1 MADKSKPAAYAA
13 SPKSVTVSTL
23 LDMKRKGVKI
33 AMLTAY
39 DFPTARLAE
48 EAGVDVVLVGD
59 SVAMTKL
66 GYESTL
72 PVTVEEMLHHTK
84 AVKRGLSRALLVA
97 DMPYLSYEVDVKEA
111 IRHAG
116 RLLKEGG
123 AHAVKVEGGM
133 EVAPTIKELLKINV
147 PVIGH
152 LGLTPQAVNRLGGYK
167 VQGRSPEAAEK
178 ILTEARIL
186 EGAGCCAVVLECV
199 PADLAKEITKRLQIP
214 TIGIGAGPHCDG
226 QVLVFH
232 DLLGLYDNLTP
243 KFVRRYASLGEETRA
258 AIGKY
263 LDDIRSGRFPDEQT
277 ESFHMSNADELRS
290 LYGSAN
296 VVEMPKK

>member
-1 MADKSKPAAYAA
+1 MADKPKPAA
-13 SPKSVTVSTL
+13 PKNVTISTL

-39 DFPTARLAE
+39 DFPTARMAE
-48 EAGVDVVLVGD
+48 EAGVDVILVGD
-59 SVAMTKL
+59 SVGMTKL

-72 PVTVEEMLHHTK
+72 PVSMDEMLHHTK
-84 AVKRGLSRALLVA
+84 AVKRGMSRALLVA
-97 DMPYLSYEVDVKEA
+97 DMPYLSYEVDLKEA
-111 IRHAG
+111 VRNAG

-133 EVAPTIKELLKINV
+133 EVASTIKELLKINV
-147 PVIGH
+147 PVFGH

-186 EGAGCCAVVLECV
+186 EGAGCAAVVLECV
-199 PADLAKEITKRLQIP
+199 PAELAKEITKRLQIP

-226 QVLVFH
+226 QVLVS
-232 DLLGLYDNLTP
+232 DDMLGLSEAGPT
-243 KFVRRYASLGEETRA
+243 KFVKRYAEVRAQSLK
-258 AIGKY
+258 AIGDY
-263 LDDIRSGRFPDEQT
+263 CREVREGSFPGPEH
-277 ESFHMSNADELRS
+277 SFTSQ
-290 LYGSAN
+290 
-296 VVEMPKK
+296 K

>member
-1 MADKSKPAAYAA
+1 MADKLT
-13 SPKSVTVSTL
+13 KSVTISTL
-23 LDMKRKGVKI
+23 LDMKRKGIKI

-48 EAGVDVVLVGD
+48 EAGVDVILVGD
-59 SVAMTKL
+59 SVGMTKL

-72 PVTVEEMLHHTK
+72 PVTIDETLPHAK
-84 AVKRGLSRALLVA
+84 AVKRGTSRALLVA
-97 DMPYLSYEVDVKEA
+97 DMPYLSYEIDLKEA
-111 IRHAG
+111 VRNAG

-133 EVAPTIKELLKINV
+133 EVASTIKEFLKINV
-147 PVIGH
+147 PVFGH

-199 PADLAKEITKRLQIP
+199 PSDLAKEITKRLQIP

-226 QVLVFH
+226 QVLVS
-232 DLLGLYDNLTP
+232 DDMLGLSEAGPT
-243 KFVRRYASLGEETRA
+243 KFVKRYADLRGESLK
-258 AIGKY
+258 AIGDY
-263 LDDIRSGRFPDEQT
+263 CREVRDGAFPGPEH
-277 ESFHMSNADELRS
+277 SFTSQ
-290 LYGSAN
+290 
-296 VVEMPKK
+296 K